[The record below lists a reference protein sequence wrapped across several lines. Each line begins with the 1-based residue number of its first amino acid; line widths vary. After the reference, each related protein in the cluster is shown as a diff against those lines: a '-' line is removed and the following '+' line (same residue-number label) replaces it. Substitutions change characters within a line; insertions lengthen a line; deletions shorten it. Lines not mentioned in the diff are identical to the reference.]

1 MHFHAEQVEA
11 IRQESVYCCRA
22 RSAARLFGS
31 CATNQRGFTLTE
43 LITVMVIVGVLAA
56 VAVPRFFDRNTF
68 DSQAFHDQVIS
79 TLRYAQK
86 EAIAQRRFVC
96 VAIAGNAVTLTYD
109 ATPPSAAH
117 TAASCPGNPLTNPA
131 TGVVPYTVSS
141 SVGVTVSAATFSFDA
156 LGRSS
161 AQSITVSGNAPITV
175 EAETGY
181 VH

>member
-1 MHFHAEQVEA
+1 M
-11 IRQESVYCCRA
+11 YCCRA

-31 CATNQRGFTLTE
+31 CATNQRGFTLME

-68 DSQAFHDQVIS
+68 DSRGFHDQVIS

-131 TGVVPYTVSS
+131 TGVAPYTVSS
-141 SVGVTVSAATFSFDA
+141 SVGVTVMRQLSTSTRWAGRVRAKHHGQRQCTHHRGSGDGLCPLSLHPCCSAA
-156 LGRSS
+156 S
-161 AQSITVSGNAPITV
+161 A
-175 EAETGY
+175 
-181 VH
+181 